1 MKILIVHPRDKTT
14 DFLKHIYCNL
24 KNVTIIDGNVSKSE
38 IKDLI
43 KCHNR
48 IIFLGHGTTRG
59 LSSLNKFDYKGEYI
73 IDHTFKQL
81 LNKNQENIYLWCD
94 SDKFIQNNNL
104 CGLNFGMFISDLEES
119 KKYGIKNCKK
129 IDIEKSNIYFSK
141 ILANCIL
148 KSNADIYLILKN
160 KYLTFSKK
168 NKIAAFNVQR
178 IFYK

>member
-24 KNVTIIDGNVSKSE
+24 KNVTIIDGNVSKPE

-81 LNKNQENIYLWCD
+81 LNKNRENIYC
-94 SDKFIQNNNL
+94 
-104 CGLNFGMFISDLEES
+104 
-119 KKYGIKNCKK
+119 
-129 IDIEKSNIYFSK
+129 
-141 ILANCIL
+141 
-148 KSNADIYLILKN
+148 
-160 KYLTFSKK
+160 
-168 NKIAAFNVQR
+168 
-178 IFYK
+178 

>member
-1 MKILIVHPRDKTT
+1 MNILIKK
-14 DFLKHIYCNL
+14 LK
-24 KNVTIIDGNVSKSE
+24 
-38 IKDLI
+38 
-43 KCHNR
+43 
-48 IIFLGHGTTRG
+48 
-59 LSSLNKFDYKGEYI
+59 
-73 IDHTFKQL
+73 L

-148 KSNADIYLILKN
+148 KSNSDIYHILKN

>member
-81 LNKNQENIYLWCD
+81 LNKNRENIYLWCD

-148 KSNADIYLILKN
+148 KSNSDIYHILKN